1 MWQKCYRI
9 LNKLITKRQ
18 VLQYQ
23 YLSNLYLSI
32 RPFLF
37 YSLHI
42 HPSIKS
48 YRSLMSLPHI
58 AYPPFIDPII
68 IPTTLFHSLSP
79 FPFNRSITLNNPL
92 SLLPFLALHPPFSNV
107 PPPPPSSLSKS
118 KSKSKSGSRS
128 KWETRLGKCM
138 RICRSPGPRSAAQI
152 YLHRGHPESPKGTEM
167 RI

>member
-9 LNKLITKRQ
+9 LNKLITKRK

-23 YLSNLYLSI
+23 YLSNLYPTPL
-32 RPFLF
+32 PFLLSS
-37 YSLHI
+37 Y
-42 HPSIKS
+42 PSINQVIS
-48 YRSLMSLPHI
+48 IPHI
-58 AYPPFIDPII
+58 ANPPFVEPII

-92 SLLPFLALHPPFSNV
+92 SLLPFLALHLSCSNV
-107 PPPPPSSLSKS
+107 PPPPPSSLS